1 EEGSMSRT
9 LTVAWG
15 SLAVSAVVL
24 ALKFAAYWLTG
35 SVALYS
41 DALETIINVVA
52 AAGALVA
59 VWFSKQPADANHAY
73 GHHKAE
79 YLSAVVEGALVLA
92 TAFLIAHE
100 AWVGFEHPHAPNARL
115 TGLLLNG
122 AGGVMNLFWALLLIR
137 KGRLWK
143 WPALVAGGRLST
155 ALG

>member
-1 EEGSMSRT
+1 MSRT

-35 SVALYS
+35 SVALHS

-52 AAGALVA
+52 AGGALIA
-59 VWFSKQPADANHAY
+59 VWVSKQPADANDPY

-100 AWVGFEHPHAPNARL
+100 AWVGFEHPHAPDAPIP
-115 TGLLLNG
+115 GLLLNA
-122 AGGVMNLFWALLLIR
+122 AGGVLNLLWAR
-137 KGRLWK
+137 AAHPQGVGVGGPPPW
-143 WPALVAGGRLST
+143 WQGAGT
-155 ALG
+155 